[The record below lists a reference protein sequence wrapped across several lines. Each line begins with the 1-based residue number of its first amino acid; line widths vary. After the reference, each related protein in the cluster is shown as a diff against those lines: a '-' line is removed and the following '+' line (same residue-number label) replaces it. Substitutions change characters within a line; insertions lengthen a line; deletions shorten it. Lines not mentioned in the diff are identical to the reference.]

1 MQAERIIARCRE
13 LARITDVPGQTT
25 RPFLSHATREAQA
38 LLSGWMRAAGLT
50 VTVDAIGN
58 VHGMA
63 AGGAGKPR
71 LIVASHLDTVVD
83 AGAFDGP
90 LGILLGLEIAEATDA
105 DDLPFAIEV
114 IAFSEEEG
122 VRFRKPFLGSL
133 ALIGE
138 PVAGSIA
145 DADGV
150 TLAEVVAAFG
160 LKAAPPPQLHPDTFA
175 YLEIHIEQGPV
186 LEAEAR
192 PLAAVHTIAGQ
203 TRMRVAF
210 SGHAN
215 HAGTTPM
222 HLRRDALAAAA
233 HWITMVEAYAQLH
246 PGLVAT
252 VGGIDTRP
260 GLGNVISGLVT
271 ASLDLRHGDDELRRQ
286 AVKALVEAAHAAA
299 EQRGVVCTIE
309 PGIDQAAVRMDPQLT
324 AGLVEAAASAGYDA
338 TPMLSGA
345 GHDAMILARRVP
357 TAMLFVRTPGGLSHH
372 PDETVLAE
380 DVEAALQTTLSFVH
394 SLKPTAVAVAAEA
407 THA

>member
-38 LLSGWMRAAGLT
+38 LLTQWMRAAGLT

-58 VHGMA
+58 VHGLTS
-63 AGGAGKPR
+63 GSAGKPR
-71 LIVASHLDTVVD
+71 LILASHLDTVVD

-90 LGILLGLEIAEATDA
+90 LGILLGLAVAESAAA
-105 DDLPFAIEV
+105 DELPFAVEV

-122 VRFRKPFLGSL
+122 VRFRRPFLGSL

-138 PVAGSIA
+138 PVAGSLA
-145 DADGV
+145 DPDGV
-150 TLAEVVAAFG
+150 TLAEAVAAFG
-160 LKAAPPPQLHPDTFA
+160 LENAPPALLHPDTFA

-186 LEAEAR
+186 LEAESR
-192 PLAAVHTIAGQ
+192 PLAAVHSIAGQ

-233 HWITMVEAYAQLH
+233 HWITTVEAYAQTH

-271 ASLDLRHGDDELRRQ
+271 ASLDLRHGDDDLRKQ
-286 AVKALVEAAHAAA
+286 SVAALLAAAHAAA
-299 EQRGVVCTIE
+299 DQRGVVCTIE
-309 PGIDQAAVRMDPQLT
+309 PGIDQAAVPMDAQLT
-324 AGLVEAAASAGYDA
+324 AALVEAAASAGYDA
-338 TPMLSGA
+338 SPMLSGA

-372 PDETVLAE
+372 PDETVLPE
-380 DVEAALQTTLSFVH
+380 DVEAALQTTLAFVR
-394 SLKPTAVAVAAEA
+394 SLKPAAVAAEA